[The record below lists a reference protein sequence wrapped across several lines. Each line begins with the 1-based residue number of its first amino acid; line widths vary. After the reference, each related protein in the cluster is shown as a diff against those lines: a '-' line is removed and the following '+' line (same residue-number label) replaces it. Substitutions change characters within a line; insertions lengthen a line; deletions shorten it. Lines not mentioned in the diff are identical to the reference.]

1 MRVAGKVALV
11 SGGARGLGEAQAK
24 LLAAEGAKVA
34 IGDVLEEEGKKVEAA
49 INELGGEAF
58 FMPLDV
64 TQADQWQQIIDE
76 TVSRFGKLDVLVNN
90 AGIGGRGGLED
101 MTEDEWDEV
110 MAVNAKGVFLG
121 TKLAMPE
128 ILKAGGGSIVNI
140 SSQMGIVGSD
150 TSNPAYQASKA
161 AVHVFHQVH
170 SSALRHTGSPRQL
183 GSPRPHRHANASGRL
198 HRPRTHAKSDEQGA
212 HGQSGPT
219 GGDSL
224 RRALPLIRRVVFHH
238 WRGPSHRRRIH
249 SPLKKRAPL
258 MVSLSNHMTGAKHT
272 RHSRTPFRHSRA

>member
-64 TQADQWQQIIDE
+64 TQADQWSAIIDE

-101 MTEDEWDEV
+101 MTEEEWDEV

-161 AVHVFHQVH
+161 AVHVFTK
-170 SSALRHTGSPRQL
+170 SIALRYATQGVRVNSVHPGPIDTPMLQAGFIDPERMQRVMSKVPM
-183 GSPRPHRHANASGRL
+183 GRVGQPEEIAYGVL
-198 HRPRTHAKSDEQGA
+198 FLSSDE
-212 HGQSGPT
+212 S
-219 GGDSL
+219 SF
-224 RRALPLIRRVVFHH
+224 I
-238 WRGPSHRRRIH
+238 
-249 SPLKKRAPL
+249 
-258 MVSLSNHMTGAKHT
+258 TGAGLVIDGGYIAH
-272 RHSRTPFRHSRA
+272 

>member
-34 IGDVLEEEGKKVEAA
+34 IGDVLEEEGRKVEAE

-64 TQADQWQQIIDE
+64 TQADQWTQIIDE
-76 TVSRFGKLDVLVNN
+76 TVARFGKLDVLVNN

-101 MTEDEWDEV
+101 MTEEEWDEV

-128 ILKAGGGSIVNI
+128 IIKAGGGSIVNI

-150 TSNPAYQASKA
+150 TSNPGYQASKA
-161 AVHVFHQVH
+161 AVHVFTK
-170 SSALRHTGSPRQL
+170 SIALRYATQGVRVNSVHPGPIDTPMLQAGFIDPERMKRVMSKVPM
-183 GSPRPHRHANASGRL
+183 GRVGQPQEIAYGVL
-198 HRPRTHAKSDEQGA
+198 FLASDE
-212 HGQSGPT
+212 S
-219 GGDSL
+219 SF
-224 RRALPLIRRVVFHH
+224 I
-238 WRGPSHRRRIH
+238 
-249 SPLKKRAPL
+249 
-258 MVSLSNHMTGAKHT
+258 TGAGLVIDGGYIAH
-272 RHSRTPFRHSRA
+272 

>member
-34 IGDVLEEEGKKVEAA
+34 IGDVLEEEGRKVEAA

-64 TQADQWQQIIDE
+64 TQADQWSAIIAE

-101 MTEDEWDEV
+101 MTEEEWDEV

-128 ILKAGGGSIVNI
+128 IIKAGGGSIVNI

-150 TSNPAYQASKA
+150 TSNPGYQASKA
-161 AVHVFHQVH
+161 AVHVFTK
-170 SSALRHTGSPRQL
+170 SIALRYATQGVRVNSVHPGPIDTPMLQAGFVDPERMKRVMSKVPM
-183 GSPRPHRHANASGRL
+183 GRVGQPEEIAYGVL
-198 HRPRTHAKSDEQGA
+198 FLSSDE
-212 HGQSGPT
+212 S
-219 GGDSL
+219 SF
-224 RRALPLIRRVVFHH
+224 I
-238 WRGPSHRRRIH
+238 
-249 SPLKKRAPL
+249 
-258 MVSLSNHMTGAKHT
+258 TGAGLVIDGGYIAH
-272 RHSRTPFRHSRA
+272 

>member
-24 LLAAEGAKVA
+24 LLAAEGAKVV
-34 IGDVLEEEGKKVEAA
+34 IGDVLEEEGRKVEAE

-64 TQADQWQQIIDE
+64 TKTDDWNAIIAE

-90 AGIGGRGGLED
+90 AGIGGRGGLD
-101 MTEDEWDEV
+101 MPEEEWDEV
-110 MAVNAKGVFLG
+110 MDVNAKGVFLG

-128 ILKAGGGSIVNI
+128 MLKTGNGSIVNI

-161 AVHVFHQVH
+161 AVHVFTK
-170 SSALRHTGSPRQL
+170 SIALRYATQGIRVNSVHPGPIDTPMLQAGFIDPERMKRVMSKVPM
-183 GSPRPHRHANASGRL
+183 GRVGQPEEIAYGVL
-198 HRPRTHAKSDEQGA
+198 FLSSDE
-212 HGQSGPT
+212 S
-219 GGDSL
+219 SF
-224 RRALPLIRRVVFHH
+224 I
-238 WRGPSHRRRIH
+238 
-249 SPLKKRAPL
+249 
-258 MVSLSNHMTGAKHT
+258 TGAGLVIDGGYIAH
-272 RHSRTPFRHSRA
+272 

>member
-34 IGDVLEEEGKKVEAA
+34 IGDILEDEGKKVEAE

-58 FMPLDV
+58 FMRLDV
-64 TQADQWQQIIDE
+64 TQADQWQEVIDE

-161 AVHVFHQVH
+161 AVHVFTK
-170 SSALRHTGSPRQL
+170 SIALRYATMGVRVNSVHPGPIDTPMLQAGFVDPERMQRVMSKVPM
-183 GSPRPHRHANASGRL
+183 GRVGQPEEIAYGVL
-198 HRPRTHAKSDEQGA
+198 FLSSDE
-212 HGQSGPT
+212 S
-219 GGDSL
+219 SF
-224 RRALPLIRRVVFHH
+224 I
-238 WRGPSHRRRIH
+238 
-249 SPLKKRAPL
+249 
-258 MVSLSNHMTGAKHT
+258 TGAGLVIDGGYIAH
-272 RHSRTPFRHSRA
+272 

>member
-24 LLAAEGAKVA
+24 LLATEGAKVA
-34 IGDVLEEEGKKVEAA
+34 IGDVLEEEGRKVEAE

-64 TQADQWQQIIDE
+64 TKADDWNAIIAE

-101 MTEDEWDEV
+101 MTEEEWDEV

-128 ILKAGGGSIVNI
+128 LMKTGNGSIVNI

-150 TSNPAYQASKA
+150 TSNPGYQASKA
-161 AVHVFHQVH
+161 AVHVFTK
-170 SSALRHTGSPRQL
+170 SIALRYATQGIRVNSVHPGPIDTPMLQAGFVDPERMKRVMSKVPM
-183 GSPRPHRHANASGRL
+183 GRVGQPQEIAYGVL
-198 HRPRTHAKSDEQGA
+198 FLSSDE
-212 HGQSGPT
+212 S
-219 GGDSL
+219 SF
-224 RRALPLIRRVVFHH
+224 I
-238 WRGPSHRRRIH
+238 
-249 SPLKKRAPL
+249 
-258 MVSLSNHMTGAKHT
+258 TGAGLVIDGGYIAH
-272 RHSRTPFRHSRA
+272 